1 MINNFIIIMIKN
13 NKGNKAL
20 FSLQVQLVK
29 IKFKKVYSA
38 DKEYQTKKNYY
49 KIIIEKLPYY

>member
-1 MINNFIIIMIKN
+1 MINNFIIIIINN

-20 FSLQVQLVK
+20 FSLQAHLVK

-38 DKEYQTKKNYY
+38 DKEYQTKKN
-49 KIIIEKLPYY
+49 